1 MMRLSFTTRLTI
13 AIALGGICTVLLV
26 ILALCGGSSA
36 SAREAEAR
44 SAYTADAFELEYG
57 AIYTGNPVDISAVN
71 GDGKSDVLRAFV
83 LVAKDTVH
91 VTGLTVVTDRLTSA
105 ARLYLTANKEDE
117 EEGEE
122 EDWTDKLPYYDSKGV
137 LRDPQGSHK
146 HVGKRDG
153 GLNYIPPT
161 IRGGRSY

>member
-1 MMRLSFTTRLTI
+1 MARRDEDFREWFVESGLGREAYRLLEYEDTP
-13 AIALGGICTVLLV
+13 GV
-26 ILALCGGSSA
+26 IL
-36 SAREAEAR
+36 
-44 SAYTADAFELEYG
+44 
-57 AIYTGNPVDISAVN
+57 PVQE
-71 GDGKSDVLRAFV
+71 
-83 LVAKDTVH
+83 
-91 VTGLTVVTDRLTSA
+91 
-105 ARLYLTANKEDE
+105 NK